1 MDHKKYGILL
11 KQCEGI
17 ETFTKTS
24 KDWRGNKETFEQMR
38 KVGTIIPPRDV
49 YIKVTATAVKGS
61 IGRVVEFDAD
71 YWEGN
76 GDGKVV
82 STYGGS
88 VVYEVDGR
96 PKLNRVQTHHCEIL
110 ENFNGQTVW
119 MKPVRGKPKPK
130 PKYEPFVNK
139 YNQTVNMGDWIVG
152 QAAGKRIAFGKV
164 VRFTHANIWV
174 TTDLESEK
182 PKTIMVNHP
191 KETFV
196 LPRTDDSDYEKHIMM
211 TVLQGWSGR
220 Q

>member
-1 MDHKKYGILL
+1 MNHQIYYKIL
-11 KQCEGI
+11 KQCDGVEKF
-17 ETFTKTS
+17 EQTS
-24 KDWRGNKETFEQMR
+24 KDWMGRIEKHEKLR
-38 KVGTIIPPRDV
+38 KVGPIIPTREIF
-49 YIKVTATAVKGS
+49 IKVTATAVKGS
-61 IGRVVEFDAD
+61 IGRVIEFDAD
-71 YWEGN
+71 YWEN
-76 GDGKVV
+76 DENGKVL

-96 PKLNRVQTHHCEIL
+96 PKPHRVQTNHCDIL
-110 ENFNGQTVW
+110 GNYNGQTVW
-119 MKPVRGKPKPK
+119 VKPVRGKKKPK

-174 TTDLESEK
+174 TTDLESDK
-182 PKTIMVNHP
+182 PNTIMVNHP